1 MKLFQVFLNDLKHF
15 FKKPM
20 LILTFLGVAFVPI
33 LYSGFLLKG
42 TWDPYGKLENLP
54 VAVVNLDRGAMY
66 QGKTMNV
73 GKEFIDEL
81 KKNPKFNWKF
91 VDEKEAKQGINH
103 NRYYAMITIPNDF
116 SADAASLNSDH
127 PHQANIQYESNSY
140 YNFIAGQISEN
151 ATKEM
156 KARLSNNVT
165 EAYTRS
171 VFTQFSQLSKGLQTA
186 GKGASDLNK
195 GAVQLNKGQS
205 KVTTNLAKLSS
216 GAITMHEGTEK
227 LNDGSKK
234 LVKGTEEL
242 QKGALTLANGTQK
255 LASAGQQLEAGAGQT
270 TIGTE
275 ALAKGIQSSKQGAD
289 KLTAGL
295 TSSLKG
301 SQQLEEGLSISHTS
315 SKELANGTQ
324 QVASGLQQF
333 QTAHPELK
341 LDPHFQKLLVASQAV
356 SSGSKQL
363 SDAQSQL
370 LAGSQSLTSGQE
382 KLLAGSKQLSQGNS
396 QLLQGANKLQT
407 GQQQLSDG
415 LHQFNTKFTNVV
427 TGSQKLV
434 QGLGQLQ
441 NGANQL
447 NGGIG
452 ELSSGT
458 GSFVTGTKQLA
469 DGSSKLQSGSSQL
482 SEGSKELAK
491 KLQDAAKDTSKVKA
505 NDQTIQLFSTPVS
518 MKEND
523 DRYIDV
529 YGYGI
534 APYFVSLAL
543 FAGALV
549 FTTVYSA
556 RSSSTQKEA
565 AGWRLFVSKTTTF
578 ALMSLGQSIIACTIL
593 VYVLGLEVQN
603 VALFYAYTAL
613 VSFTFMFFCQTM
625 VTWLDQIG
633 RFIILLV
640 MIFQL
645 ASSAGTFPFELLP
658 DWAKALNPWLPM
670 TYSIRG
676 FRDIISSGNMED
688 LQVQAN
694 YLCLFLA
701 TFLVITLG
709 YFLFKK
715 PKGRRKPSKVVL
727 QA

>member
-1 MKLFQVFLNDLKHF
+1 MKLFQVFLDDLKHF

-20 LILTFLGVAFVPI
+20 LILTFLGVACVPI

-54 VAVVNLDRGAMY
+54 VAVVNLDKGATY
-66 QGKTMNV
+66 QDKTMNV

-91 VDEKEAKQGINH
+91 VDKNEAMQGMNH

-156 KARLSNNVT
+156 KAKLSDNVT

-171 VFTQFSQLSKGLQTA
+171 VFTQFSKLSKGLQTA

-195 GAVQLNKGQS
+195 GAVQLNEGQS

-227 LNDGSKK
+227 LNDGSRK
-234 LVKGTEEL
+234 LEKGTAEL
-242 QKGALTLANGTQK
+242 QKGALALAEGTQK
-255 LASAGQQLEAGAGQT
+255 LANAGQQLEAGAGQT
-270 TIGTE
+270 ATGTE
-275 ALAKGIQSSKQGAD
+275 TLAKGIQTSKQGAD
-289 KLTAGL
+289 KLTDGL
-295 TSSLKG
+295 TTSLKG
-301 SQQLEEGLSISHTS
+301 SQQLEEGLSTSQKS
-315 SKELANGTQ
+315 SKELSNGAE
-324 QVASGLQQF
+324 QVANGLQQY

-341 LDPHFQKLLVASQAV
+341 LDPNFQKLLAASQAV
-356 SSGSKQL
+356 STGSKQL

-370 LAGSQSLTSGQE
+370 LAGSQSLTKGQE
-382 KLLAGSKQLSQGNS
+382 QLLSGSKQLSQGNS
-396 QLLQGANKLQT
+396 QLLQGANKLQA

-415 LHQFNTKFTNVV
+415 LHQYNTKFTGVV

-434 QGLGQLQ
+434 QGASQIQ
-441 NGANQL
+441 NGASQL
-447 NGGIG
+447 NAGIG

-469 DGSSKLQSGSSQL
+469 DGSSKLQSGSTKL
-482 SEGSKELAK
+482 SEGSKELAT
-491 KLQDAAKDTSKVKA
+491 KLQDAANDTSKVKA
-505 NDQTIQLFSTPVS
+505 DDQTIQLFSTPVS
-518 MKEND
+518 IKEND
-523 DRYIDV
+523 DRHIDL

-565 AGWRLFVSKTTTF
+565 AGWKLFVSKTMTF
-578 ALMSLGQSIIACTIL
+578 ALMSSGQSIIACTIL
-593 VYVLGLEVQN
+593 VYLLGIEVQN

-613 VSFTFMFFCQTM
+613 VSFTFMFFCQAM

-676 FRDIISSGNMED
+676 FRDVISSGNMGD

-694 YLCLFLA
+694 HLFLFLVA
-701 TFLVITLG
+701 FLVITLG
-709 YFLFKK
+709 YFLFKR
-715 PKGRRKPSKVVL
+715 PKGRKPSNVVL